1 MVDELD
7 FWNILAASH
16 GRYLPIFVFC
26 GFPDFHVSK
35 REVFFFNKSLS
46 RLKTHFVQHVFF
58 LNFESL

>member
-35 REVFFFNKSLS
+35 REFFFSINP
-46 RLKTHFVQHVFF
+46 
-58 LNFESL
+58 